1 MGTDSDRAI
10 QGVRRG
16 ILPSTTH
23 ASIRAFVARKADT
36 DKRKGSTMEAIA
48 DRKAVA
54 SIIHDCDIS
63 DIDANMLKL
72 AKMRKVFRVE
82 VRFQDGTEPDVIVSG
97 TYSARKA
104 IDAAREWAMT
114 ENRNAALK
122 RFGKRES
129 VKVDRIRKGESVTV
143 TIPAKD
149 NPTARE
155 KLMAQALNGGGFSI
169 SMEGGFSIVGTFVG
183 YVPAV

>member
-1 MGTDSDRAI
+1 MNANI
-10 QGVRRG
+10 
-16 ILPSTTH
+16 
-23 ASIRAFVARKADT
+23 
-36 DKRKGSTMEAIA
+36 

-54 SIIHDCDIS
+54 ASILDVDVTDINA
-63 DIDANMLKL
+63 DMLKS

-82 VRFQDGTEPDVIVSG
+82 VRFNDTDDAQIIVEG

-122 RFGKRES
+122 RFGMRQS
-129 VKVDRIRKGESVTV
+129 AKVVRTRKGEQVNV

-155 KLMAQALNGGGFSI
+155 RLMAQALNGGGFQI
-169 SMEGGFSIVGTFVG
+169 SMDGGFSIVGRFVG
-183 YVPAV
+183 YVPSV

>member
-1 MGTDSDRAI
+1 M
-10 QGVRRG
+10 Q
-16 ILPSTTH
+16 
-23 ASIRAFVARKADT
+23 
-36 DKRKGSTMEAIA
+36 AIA

-54 SIIHDCDIS
+54 SIIHDCEVQ
-63 DIDANMLKL
+63 DIDAAMLKA

-82 VRFQDGTEPDVIVSG
+82 VRFNDGDADVIVEG

-122 RFGKRES
+122 RFGMRQS
-129 VKVDRIRKGESVTV
+129 CKVIRTRKGEQVEV

-155 KLMAQALNGGGFSI
+155 NLMSQALNGGGFQI
-169 SMEGGFSIVGTFVG
+169 SMDGGFSIIGTFVG